1 MAAMSM
7 TGMGRASA
15 AERGVR
21 VDAEL
26 RCVNRKQFD
35 FDLSAPSEVAAFDRR
50 WREIVQQGISRGR
63 VQCQIRVAFADGGE
77 TSYDVEA
84 VRRKVAELQALA
96 AQAGVPCDIGLAS
109 LVAMPGMTR
118 TPASGLEPEALER
131 LVAAA
136 LRQAVASLNGMRAA
150 EGAALATDLFGRIA
164 ALETNRREMAALAPQ
179 VPQRYQEALKRRV
192 AELGV
197 SLVDGEAVLA
207 REVAL
212 CADRCDI
219 SEELTRLDAHLHH
232 FLALLDST
240 EPAGRQLDF
249 LCQEMHRE
257 VNTAG
262 SKAGDAA
269 IARLVIEMKAGIEAI
284 REQVQNLE

>member
-7 TGMGRASA
+7 TGMGRASV
-15 AERGVR
+15 AEAGVR
-21 VDAEL
+21 VDVEL

-35 FDLSAPSEVAAFDRR
+35 FDLSAPPEVGAFDRR
-50 WREIVQQGISRGR
+50 WREIVQHGISRGR
-63 VQCQIRVAFADGGE
+63 IQCQIRVSFADGGE
-77 TSYDVEA
+77 TFYDVKA
-84 VRRKVAELQALA
+84 IRRKASELQTLA
-96 AQAGVPCDIGLAS
+96 EQVGVPFDIGLAS
-109 LVAMPGMTR
+109 LMAMPGMTR
-118 TPASGLEPEALER
+118 TAASGLAPEALER
-131 LVAAA
+131 LVADA
-136 LRQAVASLNGMRAA
+136 LRGAVASLNGMRAA
-150 EGAALATDLFGRIA
+150 EGAALAADLFGRLE
-164 ALETNRREMAALAPQ
+164 ALETRRQEMAALAPQ
-179 VPQRYQEALKRRV
+179 VPRRYQEALLRRV

-197 SLVDGEAVLA
+197 SLVDGDAALA

-219 SEELTRLDAHLHH
+219 SEELTRLDAHRHH
-232 FLALLDST
+232 FLSLLDSS
-240 EPAGRQLDF
+240 EPSGRQLDF

-269 IARLVIEMKAGIEAI
+269 IAKLVIEMKAIIEAI

>member
-7 TGMGRASA
+7 TGMGRASV
-15 AERGVR
+15 AEAGVR
-21 VDAEL
+21 VEVEL
-26 RCVNRKQFD
+26 RSVNRKQFD
-35 FDLSAPSEVAAFDRR
+35 FDLSAQAEVAAFDRR
-50 WREIVQQGISRGR
+50 WREIVQQGVSRGR
-63 VQCQIRVAFADGGE
+63 VQCQIRMAFADGGE
-77 TSYDVEA
+77 TTYDVEA
-84 VRRKVAELQALA
+84 VRRKAAELQALA

-109 LVAMPGMTR
+109 LLAMPGMTR

-131 LVAAA
+131 LVATA

-150 EGAALATDLFGRIA
+150 EGAALAADLFGRIA
-164 ALETNRREMAALAPQ
+164 ALESRRREMAGLAPQ
-179 VPQRYQEALKRRV
+179 VPQRHQEALKRRV

-197 SLVDGEAVLA
+197 SLVDGDAALA

-219 SEELTRLDAHLHH
+219 SEELTRLDAHLRH
-232 FLALLDST
+232 FLALLDSA
-240 EPAGRQLDF
+240 ESAGRQLDF

-269 IARLVIEMKAGIEAI
+269 IARLVIEMKAFIEAI